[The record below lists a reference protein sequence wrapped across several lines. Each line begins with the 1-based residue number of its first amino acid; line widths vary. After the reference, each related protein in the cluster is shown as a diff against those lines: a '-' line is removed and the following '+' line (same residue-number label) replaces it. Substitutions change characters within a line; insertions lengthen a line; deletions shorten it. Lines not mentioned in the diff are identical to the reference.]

1 MSNERQIRYTFEL
14 LKKPEDVIEVRC
26 ITSRSNYS
34 GYFKNVD
41 NIIKELPRYSNG
53 NVYFV
58 LNKISDGCY
67 SREQHETFV
76 EKAKNT
82 TSDGDISLREWLLI
96 DVDPKRPSGVSS
108 TNEEKNNAKLVINN
122 VFSFLRDIGFAE
134 PIVCDSGNGFH
145 LLYKISLENTEANKL

>member
-1 MSNERQIRYTFEL
+1 MDERQIRYTFEL
-14 LKKPEDVIEVRC
+14 LKKQEDVIEVRC

-67 SREQHETFV
+67 SREQHEVFV

-96 DVDPKRPSGVSS
+96 DVDPKRPS
-108 TNEEKNNAKLVINN
+108 
-122 VFSFLRDIGFAE
+122 
-134 PIVCDSGNGFH
+134 
-145 LLYKISLENTEANKL
+145 